1 MSSWQADF
9 YHYGVSSPSGEGE
22 LWHLTICDRLGNLL
36 SAQTCPQAEVS
47 SHWLKAHLQSLYENT
62 QPSEI
67 QIFRPQILNLFSLA
81 LEDLEIS
88 LIPTRRTI
96 GLKTYLKEHYGEVA
110 LKVDSPP
117 PQPLPE
123 SLWGEQWRFAALPA
137 SDLMTA
143 FQDHPIPYLDF
154 PEDLWPLNLGIP
166 SDRLIPGVIIYAGRQ
181 ARYLGQWLASLD
193 PVSLHY
199 QALDLNQSGGL
210 VLEAGLSDRWIIAT
224 FTDGEMATKA
234 QTFMNRQTEAQG
246 LHFLLV
252 QPDDS
257 GMTTTGVWLL
267 QYLTPL
273 L

>member
-9 YHYGVSSPSGEGE
+9 YHYGVSSLPGEE
-22 LWHLTICDRLGNLL
+22 LWHLTLCDRLGNLL
-36 SAQTCPQAEVS
+36 YTQTCPQREVS
-47 SHWLKAHLQSLYENT
+47 SHWLKIHLQTLGQRMPVE
-62 QPSEI
+62 EI

-88 LIPTRRTI
+88 LIPTRRTL
-96 GLKTYLKEHYGEVA
+96 GLKTYLKEHYGDGA
-110 LKVDSPP
+110 LHIDSPP

-137 SDLMTA
+137 SDLMTV
-143 FQDHPIPYLDF
+143 FQDYPIPYLDF
-154 PEDLWPLNLGIP
+154 PEDLWPVNRGIA

-181 ARYLGQWLASLD
+181 ARYLGQWLASIG

-199 QALDLNQSGGL
+199 QALDLNEAGGL
-210 VLEAGLSDRWIIAT
+210 VLEAGLSDRWIMAT
-224 FTDGEMATKA
+224 FNDGEMATNA
-234 QTFMNRQTEAQG
+234 QTFMNRQMEAQG

-267 QYLTPL
+267 QHLAP
-273 L
+273 